1 MAAAQAL
8 QVDCFTHQG
17 AWPEIGHARLLTQ
30 TRQAAREKLRQLAR
44 NPPDIGR

>member
-1 MAAAQAL
+1 MAAARTL

-17 AWPEIGHARLLTQ
+17 AWPEVGHARLLTG

-44 NPPDIGR
+44 NPPDTGR